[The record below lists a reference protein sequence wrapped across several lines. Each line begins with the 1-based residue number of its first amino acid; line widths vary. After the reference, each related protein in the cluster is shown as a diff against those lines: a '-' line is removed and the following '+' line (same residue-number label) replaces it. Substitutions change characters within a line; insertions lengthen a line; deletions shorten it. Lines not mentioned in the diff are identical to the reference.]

1 MSIFADGMA
10 TSTLAWRESAEMW
23 EDMAA
28 GIVCY
33 IWVDVVLT
41 LFWRMSPDPDRATVI
56 SEFFSISFSLGR
68 KLITMLILS
77 ASSVFQQS
85 KQHDLFSVRTPN

>member
-41 LFWRMSPDPDRATVI
+41 VLENEP
-56 SEFFSISFSLGR
+56 
-68 KLITMLILS
+68 
-77 ASSVFQQS
+77 
-85 KQHDLFSVRTPN
+85 